1 MPEVESKSSLGTK
14 YKIYYGYYIVAASFI
29 IMVVIWAAYYSYG
42 VFFKPLIAEFG
53 WTRATTSGAFSL
65 SAIINGLFAI
75 VMGRLT
81 DKVGPRIVM
90 NTCAVVLCVGFSLM
104 SQIQHTW
111 QLYLFHGIIVG
122 IGMGGSFVPLMT
134 TAVRWFVDRRN
145 MMTGVIAA
153 GTGIGTLIGPPAA
166 QQLIVHYGW
175 RSSYLIIA
183 VILLFTV
190 LLSARLIK
198 RDPSE
203 IFESA
208 YGQSTTDERPGSET
222 PIGALSFSEAIRR
235 HRFWLVYSLFFCLG
249 FCAFAVI
256 VHITPHAIDLG
267 TSPSVAANFLA
278 TVGGL
283 SVMGRIV
290 MGSMTDRLGSKKGF
304 AIGLILMSIALG
316 GLVSLKMLWA
326 IFILAGIFGI
336 AYGTCVATQSP
347 MVAELFG
354 LDSHGAILGF
364 LAFGFA
370 TGGAFGPWLSGIIF
384 DTAGSYQLAFL
395 MCAAVCLS
403 GLVLT
408 AFLKTKKVEQDI

>member
-1 MPEVESKSSLGTK
+1 MFEQDPKSSHATG
-14 YKIYYGYYIVAASFI
+14 YKIFYGYYIVAASFI

-42 VFFKPLIAEFG
+42 VFFKPLIAEFR

-81 DKVGPRIVM
+81 DKAGPRIVM
-90 NTCAVVLCVGFSLM
+90 SICAVVLCLGFALM
-104 SQIQHTW
+104 SQIQNIW
-111 QLYLFHGIIVG
+111 QLYLFHGIIIG

-134 TAVRWFVDRRN
+134 TVVRWFVDQRN
-145 MMTGVIAA
+145 LMTGIITA
-153 GTGIGTLIGPPAA
+153 GVGIGILIGPPTA

-183 VILLFTV
+183 VIVLFTV
-190 LLSARLIK
+190 LLPARLIR

-203 IFESA
+203 LGICA
-208 YGQSTTDERPGSET
+208 YGEDTSTRHRVAELSSSG
-222 PIGALSFSEAIRR
+222 LSFQDAIRLL
-235 HRFWLVYSLFFCLG
+235 RFWLVYGLFFCLG
-249 FCAFAVI
+249 FCAFALI

-267 TSPSVAANFLA
+267 TSPAVAANFLA

-290 MGSMTDRLGSKKGF
+290 MGKMADSLGSKKGF
-304 AIGLILMSIALG
+304 VIGLILMSIALG
-316 GLVSLKMLWA
+316 GLVPSKTLWV
-326 IFILAGIFGI
+326 IFLLAGVFGL
-336 AYGTCVATQSP
+336 AYGTCVATQAP

-354 LDSHGAILGF
+354 LGSHGAILGF
-364 LAFGFA
+364 LSFGFV

-384 DTAGSYQLAFL
+384 DTTGSYQLAFL
-395 MCAAVCLS
+395 MCTAVCLS

-408 AFLKTKKVEQDI
+408 TFLKTKKAEQDI